1 MSLEKGDVLPSFTGI
16 NQEGEPFTSTSLKG
30 KPVVIYF
37 YPKNFTPGC
46 TQEACSF
53 RDSYQDFQDQG
64 AEVVGI
70 SGDTVASHVK
80 FASKYNLPFTL
91 LADTDKKLRKKFGV
105 KSSLLG
111 LLPGRETFVF
121 DASGVLVFKFNSLA
135 ATAHITKALKY
146 IKQHG

>member
-1 MSLEKGDVLPSFTGI
+1 MSLEKGDSLPKFTAT
-16 NQEGEPFTSTSLKG
+16 NQDGETFTSEILKG
-30 KPVVIYF
+30 KPTVIYF

-53 RDSYQDFQDQG
+53 RDSYQDFQDLG

-70 SGDTVASHVK
+70 SGDTVASHIK

-91 LADTDKKLRKKFGV
+91 LADTNKKIRKKFGV

-121 DASGVLVFKFNSLA
+121 DASGALVFRFNSLA
-135 ATAHITKALKY
+135 AAPHIEKALKY
-146 IKQHG
+146 IKSNA